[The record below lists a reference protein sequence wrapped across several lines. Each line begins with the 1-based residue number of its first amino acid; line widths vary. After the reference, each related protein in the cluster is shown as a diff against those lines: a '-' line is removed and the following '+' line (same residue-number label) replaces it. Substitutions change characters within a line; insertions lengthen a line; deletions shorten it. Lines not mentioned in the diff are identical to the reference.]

1 MSSSRSSPD
10 PGSNRPQLDTEDHS
24 YEGRPYSGAGESLGN
39 HSNLVNG
46 QEIPGARDIPS
57 AGDAP
62 VNLPGRALPN
72 DNGSSAGDAINHS
85 GNNLAGGTKSAN
97 SSPQASPIPND
108 INQNASL
115 VSSDLGDD
123 LDSLAESNS
132 ESNSELH
139 PEFRELLDLPSAVDE
154 DGEEIEVDGQEIK
167 DDGEEMKNDD
177 EGSLINDDS
186 SESHDSDNEGADD
199 SSVDVNVM
207 STISDVSGYDD
218 RASIHSLVVELLQKR
233 REITRLS
240 NRMRKRERGFRR
252 RMKARKDLYTA
263 EKQMLNLRILRLEE
277 EVRDM
282 HRPRIPWIELM
293 DDLLH
298 ERPRNLDGNEVDWEV
313 VFQASCRTM
322 NMSQDPATVH
332 PNLFWKGRRCNDQEL
347 RRPYQDILRDA
358 AINRGIGPS
367 PAINQDI
374 PYPNMKEFSFA
385 NLSMELQKRVFEL
398 IFFKKGVIHC
408 LSRLNV
414 LDQPAA
420 PANFPLPCSGDDS
433 LPRRFVFGNQR
444 GSAIPTWKPND
455 VLYPLLVCKRWL
467 YIGGHAFYGMNTFAF
482 SSLGEFGRFF
492 AGIGQARAERVAH
505 GELLWHGSIMPRHE
519 TRINQRTKPL
529 KWLTQMK
536 RLETLVVFIVEKDE
550 GRIRRKYEFP
560 KVGRRN
566 KHNVPDRDRDFT
578 EENIADLNA
587 PQSLLK
593 RTAMQPNCRGNR
605 SLRTC
610 HGMDYIYQLRGMQWV
625 RFYEVDPARKI
636 IRDWSFID
644 DVNSQ
649 VTMPK
654 NRTLAIESD
663 LRNLTTLGGLD
674 RYIPEDQDEAMIASF
689 YETHDLPSVL
699 GGSDT
704 SKSSRG
710 SAAESINSSNGTDR
724 DNDTDMPDGD
734 QNGDPLP
741 ANKLYRDDWSFGGH
755 SDIVDK
761 DGDPMPANIRY
772 PDEWSLTSDME
783 MADGSRPDQDY
794 KHDDNISIYTVKKE
808 GSVYYGGH
816 DSGVEDI
823 NGVDDNVPFSD
834 DSDDEDG
841 GQDTTFDGSDRP
853 QDTQNTSQD
862 EVIRNGDG
870 MNLDQGTLN
879 GDDDNDDDDGL
890 FVPLN
895 RDASPGNR
903 LDNAS
908 PNPFVASS
916 AANAPAR
923 LLKKPR
929 IIIDLTIDDDE
940 DNEEKA
946 SKGSRGSSLDDN
958 MTAGDRDDRTD
969 LDSLFANT
977 FDDGASTS
985 IKTESGSSDDARRR
999 RVIVDLTGHGDD
1011 EPEVKP
1017 ASSKKGSD
1025 QDRKPSSRNAS
1036 SPIRI
1041 SGNGPKSPKHE
1052 LDDGGSDHID
1062 GPVPKRAR
1070 TLSPKQER
1078 GEHSMGRSVSSL

>member
-1 MSSSRSSPD
+1 MSSSRSSPN
-10 PGSNRPQLDTEDHS
+10 PGRNRLQLDPDDHS
-24 YEGRPYSGAGESLGN
+24 DEGKPHSGAGESFGN

-46 QEIPGARDIPS
+46 QEIPGARDIAS

-62 VNLPGRALPN
+62 VNLPGKALPN

-85 GNNLAGGTKSAN
+85 GSNLAGGTESAN
-97 SSPQASPIPND
+97 SSHEASPIPNAN
-108 INQNASL
+108 INQNANL

-154 DGEEIEVDGQEIK
+154 DGEEIEVEGQEIK
-167 DDGEEMKNDD
+167 DNGEEMKNDD
-177 EGSLINDDS
+177 EGSLSDDDS
-186 SESHDSDNEGADD
+186 DSEESDD

-207 STISDVSGYDD
+207 STISDASGYDD
-218 RASIHSLVVELLQKR
+218 RVSLHSLVVELLQKR
-233 REITRLS
+233 REIARLS
-240 NRMRKRERGFRR
+240 NRMRKRERVFRK
-252 RMKARKDLYTA
+252 RMKARKKLYTK
-263 EKQMLNLRILRLEE
+263 EKRRLNLRILNLEA

-282 HRPRIPWIELM
+282 PGPCIPWVELM

-298 ERPRNLDGNEVDWEV
+298 ERPRDLNDNVVDWDV
-313 VFQASCRTM
+313 VFQASCRKM

-332 PNLFWKGRRCNDQEL
+332 PNLSWKGRRCNDQEL

-374 PYPNMKEFSFA
+374 PYPNMEEFSFA
-385 NLSMELQKRVFEL
+385 NLPMELQKRVFEL

-420 PANFPLPCSGDDS
+420 PANFPLTCSGDDG

-444 GSAIPTWKPND
+444 GSAVPTWKPND

-492 AGIGQARAERVAH
+492 TGIGQARAERVAH

-536 RLETLVVFIVEKDE
+536 RLETLVVFIAEKDE

-560 KVGRRN
+560 KVRRSN
-566 KHNVPDRDRDFT
+566 KHNVSDRDRDFT

-593 RTAMQPNCRGNR
+593 RTAVQPNWRGNR

-610 HGMDYIYQLRGMQWV
+610 HGIDYIYQLRGMQWV

-689 YETHDLPSVL
+689 YETDDLPSVL

-710 SAAESINSSNGTDR
+710 SATESINLSNGTDG
-724 DNDTDMPDGD
+724 DPDTDMPDGA
-734 QNGDPLP
+734 QNGDSRP
-741 ANKLYRDDWSFGGH
+741 ANKLYPDDWSFGGD
-755 SDIVDK
+755 SDMVDD

-772 PDEWSLTSDME
+772 PDEWSSTGDVE
-783 MADGSRPDQDY
+783 MADGSGPDQEH
-794 KHDDNISIYTVKKE
+794 KLEDNTSIYTVKRE
-808 GSVYYGGH
+808 GSDHHAGH
-816 DSGVEDI
+816 DSGVEDL
-823 NGVDDNVPFSD
+823 NGVDDNEPFSD

-841 GQDTTFDGSDRP
+841 GYDTTFDGSNRP

-862 EVIRNGDG
+862 ELIRNSDG
-870 MNLDQGTLN
+870 MNLAQGTLN
-879 GDDDNDDDDGL
+879 GDDENDDDDGL

-903 LDNAS
+903 LNNAS
-908 PNPFVASS
+908 RNPFVASS

-923 LLKKPR
+923 LPKKTR
-929 IIIDLTIDDDE
+929 TIIDLTIDDDE
-940 DNEEKA
+940 DNKEKA
-946 SKGSRGSSLDDN
+946 SKSSRGSSLDDN
-958 MTAGDRDDRTD
+958 KTAGDRDDHTD

-985 IKTESGSSDDARRR
+985 IKTESGSSDDVRRR

-1017 ASSKKGSD
+1017 ALSKKGGD
-1025 QDRKPSSRNAS
+1025 QDREPSSSNAS
-1036 SPIRI
+1036 SPIRT
-1041 SGNGPKSPKHE
+1041 SGNGLKSPKHE
-1052 LDDGGSDHID
+1052 LYDGGNDHTD

-1070 TLSPKQER
+1070 TLSPKQET